1 MDCTSRMNE
10 RNEVIF
16 LYAGANSGKL
26 EVISLIF
33 EWVWSEMG
41 VATYLVYKTLI
52 SDVIRM
58 SVGIELIFCML
69 TVIE

>member
-1 MDCTSRMNE
+1 MNE

-16 LYAGANSGKL
+16 LHAGANSGKL

-33 EWVWSEMG
+33 EWVWSKMG

-52 SDVIRM
+52 SDVIR
-58 SVGIELIFCML
+58 IECWD
-69 TVIE
+69 

>member
-1 MDCTSRMNE
+1 MNE

-58 SVGIELIFCML
+58 IVGIELIFCVL